1 MKFKAIC
8 TDIDGTLLNAE
19 RELSFKTL
27 EVLRRAKGRV
37 PLILASSRMPAAMR
51 HLQAELDIMDAPLI
65 CYNGGYV
72 IHFPAGTVG
81 HQVMHSTFIS
91 LDICKAIVALA
102 QGTQVHVSLYHADE
116 WYVPA
121 QDHWADREANNTK
134 VKPTV
139 ADLDLVFAD
148 WEQRG
153 IGAHKVMCMGPAEEV
168 EMVEQHLAA
177 QYGSSLNLY
186 RSKPTYLEIADR
198 TISKRTALELLLK
211 DLYDFDFADM
221 VAFGDNYNDIE
232 MLQAAG
238 LGVAVGNAKD
248 EVKAISNWVAPT
260 GKEDGVAHTVE
271 RLLDGEDPASW

>member
-1 MKFKAIC
+1 MKFRAIC

-27 EVLRRAKGRV
+27 EVLRRAKGRL

-51 HLQAELDIMDAPLI
+51 HLQAELEILDAPLI

-72 IHFPAGTVG
+72 IQYAPGTDD
-81 HQVMHSTFIS
+81 HQVMHSTFIA
-91 LDICKAIVALA
+91 LDVCKAIFALA

-121 QDHWADREANNTK
+121 QDFWADREANNTK

-139 ADLDLVFAD
+139 ADFNAVFAD
-148 WEQRG
+148 WEARG

-168 EMVEQHLAA
+168 EAIEQHLATHF
-177 QYGSSLNLY
+177 GTSLNLY

-198 TISKRTALELLLK
+198 SISKRTALELLLR
-211 DLYDFDFADM
+211 DLYDFEFADM

-248 EVKAISNWVAPT
+248 EVKAISNWVAAA

-271 RLLDGEDPASW
+271 RLLAGEDPANW